1 MTKRLTWEQKSIV
14 SHDTGHALVKAVP
27 GSGKTTTLVK
37 RVERLVKTGTDP
49 RSILILMYNKSA
61 QVSFTE
67 KLKTA
72 LMSSVIPEIRTFH
85 SLALKIV
92 GYGERQQIIKK
103 KDLIT
108 PSDYRYEQLVKQAYR
123 YGFDHEAN
131 YIDPNEIENF
141 ELFIARC
148 RAAAVTPV
156 DAANDP
162 TFSNIK
168 RKFIHAYGRYCE
180 LLEENSLRT
189 FDDCLI
195 EAVALLRNDS
205 SLGAHF
211 KHIIVDEYQDVNL
224 IQHDMTRLLS
234 KSDTSV
240 MAVGDVNH
248 WHSTSMCLDSF
259 INVNGCFLLW
269 RAKGETLMSAIDSQ
283 LPSSSGQDRPTDEV
297 DRILSPG
304 KLIILGLQHVLVMY
318 AGAVAV
324 PLMIGDRL
332 GLSKEA
338 IAMLISSDLFCCGI
352 VTLLQC
358 IGIGRFMGIRLPVIM
373 SVTFAAVTPMIAI
386 GMNPDIG
393 LLGIF
398 GATIAAGFITTLLA
412 PLIGRLMPLF
422 PPLVTGVVITSIGL
436 SIIQVGIDWA
446 AGGKGNPQYGNPV
459 YLGISFAVL
468 IFILLITRYA
478 KGFMS
483 NVAVLL
489 GIVFGFLL
497 SWMMNEVNLSGL
509 HDASW
514 FAIVTPMSFGMPI
527 FDPVSILTMTAV
539 LIIVFIESMGMFL
552 ALGEIVGRKLSSH
565 DIIRGL
571 RVDGVGTMIGGTF
584 NSFPHTSFSQNV
596 GLVSVTRVHSRW
608 VCISSGII
616 LILFGMVPKMAVLV
630 ASIPQFVLGG
640 AGLVMFGMVLATGI
654 RILSRCNYTTNRY
667 NLYIVAISLGVGMT
681 PTLSHDFFSKLPA
694 VLQPLLHSGI
704 MLATLSAVVL
714 NVFFNGYQHHA
725 DLVKESVSDKDL
737 KVRTVRMWLLMRKL
751 KKNEHGE

>member
-1 MTKRLTWEQKSIV
+1 
-14 SHDTGHALVKAVP
+14 
-27 GSGKTTTLVK
+27 
-37 RVERLVKTGTDP
+37 
-49 RSILILMYNKSA
+49 
-61 QVSFTE
+61 
-67 KLKTA
+67 
-72 LMSSVIPEIRTFH
+72 
-85 SLALKIV
+85 
-92 GYGERQQIIKK
+92 
-103 KDLIT
+103 
-108 PSDYRYEQLVKQAYR
+108 
-123 YGFDHEAN
+123 
-131 YIDPNEIENF
+131 
-141 ELFIARC
+141 
-148 RAAAVTPV
+148 
-156 DAANDP
+156 
-162 TFSNIK
+162 
-168 RKFIHAYGRYCE
+168 
-180 LLEENSLRT
+180 
-189 FDDCLI
+189 
-195 EAVALLRNDS
+195 
-205 SLGAHF
+205 
-211 KHIIVDEYQDVNL
+211 
-224 IQHDMTRLLS
+224 
-234 KSDTSV
+234 
-240 MAVGDVNH
+240 
-248 WHSTSMCLDSF
+248 
-259 INVNGCFLLW
+259 
-269 RAKGETLMSAIDSQ
+269 
-283 LPSSSGQDRPTDEV
+283 
-297 DRILSPG
+297 
-304 KLIILGLQHVLVMY
+304 
-318 AGAVAV
+318 
-324 PLMIGDRL
+324 
-332 GLSKEA
+332 
-338 IAMLISSDLFCCGI
+338 
-352 VTLLQC
+352 
-358 IGIGRFMGIRLPVIM
+358 
-373 SVTFAAVTPMIAI
+373 
-386 GMNPDIG
+386 
-393 LLGIF
+393 
-398 GATIAAGFITTLLA
+398 
-412 PLIGRLMPLF
+412 
-422 PPLVTGVVITSIGL
+422 
-436 SIIQVGIDWA
+436 
-446 AGGKGNPQYGNPV
+446 
-459 YLGISFAVL
+459 AVL

>member
-1 MTKRLTWEQKSIV
+1 
-14 SHDTGHALVKAVP
+14 
-27 GSGKTTTLVK
+27 
-37 RVERLVKTGTDP
+37 
-49 RSILILMYNKSA
+49 
-61 QVSFTE
+61 
-67 KLKTA
+67 
-72 LMSSVIPEIRTFH
+72 
-85 SLALKIV
+85 
-92 GYGERQQIIKK
+92 
-103 KDLIT
+103 
-108 PSDYRYEQLVKQAYR
+108 
-123 YGFDHEAN
+123 
-131 YIDPNEIENF
+131 
-141 ELFIARC
+141 
-148 RAAAVTPV
+148 
-156 DAANDP
+156 
-162 TFSNIK
+162 
-168 RKFIHAYGRYCE
+168 
-180 LLEENSLRT
+180 
-189 FDDCLI
+189 
-195 EAVALLRNDS
+195 
-205 SLGAHF
+205 
-211 KHIIVDEYQDVNL
+211 
-224 IQHDMTRLLS
+224 
-234 KSDTSV
+234 
-240 MAVGDVNH
+240 
-248 WHSTSMCLDSF
+248 
-259 INVNGCFLLW
+259 
-269 RAKGETLMSAIDSQ
+269 MSAIDSQ

-539 LIIVFIESMGMFL
+539 LIIVFMESMGMFL
-552 ALGEIVGRKLSSH
+552 ALGEIVGRKLSSQ

>member
-1 MTKRLTWEQKSIV
+1 
-14 SHDTGHALVKAVP
+14 
-27 GSGKTTTLVK
+27 
-37 RVERLVKTGTDP
+37 
-49 RSILILMYNKSA
+49 
-61 QVSFTE
+61 
-67 KLKTA
+67 
-72 LMSSVIPEIRTFH
+72 
-85 SLALKIV
+85 
-92 GYGERQQIIKK
+92 
-103 KDLIT
+103 
-108 PSDYRYEQLVKQAYR
+108 
-123 YGFDHEAN
+123 
-131 YIDPNEIENF
+131 
-141 ELFIARC
+141 
-148 RAAAVTPV
+148 
-156 DAANDP
+156 
-162 TFSNIK
+162 
-168 RKFIHAYGRYCE
+168 
-180 LLEENSLRT
+180 
-189 FDDCLI
+189 
-195 EAVALLRNDS
+195 
-205 SLGAHF
+205 
-211 KHIIVDEYQDVNL
+211 
-224 IQHDMTRLLS
+224 
-234 KSDTSV
+234 
-240 MAVGDVNH
+240 
-248 WHSTSMCLDSF
+248 
-259 INVNGCFLLW
+259 
-269 RAKGETLMSAIDSQ
+269 MSAIDSQ

-332 GLSKEA
+332 GLSKDA

-497 SWMMNEVNLSGL
+497 SWMMNEVN
-509 HDASW
+509 
-514 FAIVTPMSFGMPI
+514 
-527 FDPVSILTMTAV
+527 AV

>member
-1 MTKRLTWEQKSIV
+1 
-14 SHDTGHALVKAVP
+14 
-27 GSGKTTTLVK
+27 
-37 RVERLVKTGTDP
+37 
-49 RSILILMYNKSA
+49 
-61 QVSFTE
+61 
-67 KLKTA
+67 
-72 LMSSVIPEIRTFH
+72 
-85 SLALKIV
+85 
-92 GYGERQQIIKK
+92 
-103 KDLIT
+103 
-108 PSDYRYEQLVKQAYR
+108 
-123 YGFDHEAN
+123 
-131 YIDPNEIENF
+131 
-141 ELFIARC
+141 
-148 RAAAVTPV
+148 
-156 DAANDP
+156 
-162 TFSNIK
+162 
-168 RKFIHAYGRYCE
+168 
-180 LLEENSLRT
+180 
-189 FDDCLI
+189 
-195 EAVALLRNDS
+195 
-205 SLGAHF
+205 
-211 KHIIVDEYQDVNL
+211 
-224 IQHDMTRLLS
+224 
-234 KSDTSV
+234 
-240 MAVGDVNH
+240 
-248 WHSTSMCLDSF
+248 
-259 INVNGCFLLW
+259 
-269 RAKGETLMSAIDSQ
+269 MSAIDSQ

-398 GATIAAGFITTLLA
+398 GATIAAGFITTL
-412 PLIGRLMPLF
+412 
-422 PPLVTGVVITSIGL
+422 
-436 SIIQVGIDWA
+436 
-446 AGGKGNPQYGNPV
+446 
-459 YLGISFAVL
+459 
-468 IFILLITRYA
+468 
-478 KGFMS
+478 
-483 NVAVLL
+483 
-489 GIVFGFLL
+489 
-497 SWMMNEVNLSGL
+497 LSGL

-714 NVFFNGYQHHA
+714 NVFFNSYQHHA

>member
-1 MTKRLTWEQKSIV
+1 
-14 SHDTGHALVKAVP
+14 
-27 GSGKTTTLVK
+27 
-37 RVERLVKTGTDP
+37 
-49 RSILILMYNKSA
+49 
-61 QVSFTE
+61 
-67 KLKTA
+67 
-72 LMSSVIPEIRTFH
+72 
-85 SLALKIV
+85 
-92 GYGERQQIIKK
+92 
-103 KDLIT
+103 
-108 PSDYRYEQLVKQAYR
+108 
-123 YGFDHEAN
+123 
-131 YIDPNEIENF
+131 
-141 ELFIARC
+141 
-148 RAAAVTPV
+148 
-156 DAANDP
+156 
-162 TFSNIK
+162 
-168 RKFIHAYGRYCE
+168 
-180 LLEENSLRT
+180 
-189 FDDCLI
+189 
-195 EAVALLRNDS
+195 
-205 SLGAHF
+205 
-211 KHIIVDEYQDVNL
+211 
-224 IQHDMTRLLS
+224 
-234 KSDTSV
+234 
-240 MAVGDVNH
+240 
-248 WHSTSMCLDSF
+248 
-259 INVNGCFLLW
+259 
-269 RAKGETLMSAIDSQ
+269 MSAIDSQ

-539 LIIVFIESMGMFL
+539 
-552 ALGEIVGRKLSSH
+552 
-565 DIIRGL
+565 
-571 RVDGVGTMIGGTF
+571 RVDGVVTMIGGTI